1 MSDFF
6 WSEEERGMA
15 GAVLGPEAFDYL
27 AASRASSDGLTAA
40 ASSAEA
46 DLQSRLLDLVEGP
59 PDRPG
64 LGWNYAI
71 FWQISRAKS
80 GDLVLGWG
88 DGSCRDLRDG
98 EEAAAAVARSIGDD
112 ESQQKMRRAVL
123 QKLHVYFGG
132 SDEDNYALRLD
143 QVTDAEMF
151 FLVSMY
157 FSFPRGKG
165 APGRALA
172 AGKHLWILSP
182 SDYCYRGFL
191 AASAGFRTIVVV
203 PFDTGVLELGSV
215 RSLAECPNS
224 LQTIKSVFSGTTP
237 AGMLQSREKNK
248 SNGSETCPKIFGK
261 DLNLGTSN
269 VNDKHLV
276 TKVEDSSWDT
286 QLKRGSG
293 DWVLFPNVR
302 KGMQS
307 FSWNHLRGPSS
318 HQQQFG
324 NGAVIASSEVGDHSD
339 GVRGDALLGQ
349 LQIQK
354 NQHKPQQSLQPPPRQ
369 IDFSGGTSTAGSLIP
384 HIGALEGEH
393 ADIEVSCKDERVG
406 PPDERRPRKRG
417 RKPANGRE
425 EPLNHVEAERQRRE
439 KLNQRFYAL
448 RAVVPNISKMDKA
461 SLLGD
466 AIAYITELQ
475 KRLKE
480 MESERDRFLESNAMD
495 HSTRVHQPEVDVQA
509 LEDEV
514 IVQVSSPLNTHPVS
528 KVFQALKE
536 VQVNVA
542 ESKVTVYSSIYIQ
555 YVRAESSGHHLVI
568 SNAVIC
574 WPECDVK
581 SLNVRYDDK
590 ANLAFVKLVG
600 NPSILL
606 RNIKIVAMIKTT
618 CELIKTR
625 RLDMTCSRA
634 MIRIATNMCKF
645 VRALFPTTFPFPA
658 SRLLVCFIPSLPLLS
673 SPFLVFTSLFVVETL
688 ALLCVGGGVLV
699 SLAAVLCTKVRLR
712 GVSSAWRRKMAN
724 GRSSKRSYLEF
735 LDGNDDGDSKV
746 YRFQILLP
754 NGKNDEGGES
764 LDTYHNMW
772 DLTPHTDLLAE
783 LPAEYTFETALADLI
798 DNSLQA
804 VWSNGSGERRIVRV
818 TVDEQKIEIFD
829 SGHGMDGSEE
839 NCITKWGK
847 MGSSKHRACRSKAI
861 GTKAPYLMPF
871 FGMFGY
877 GGPIATMH
885 LGRNATVSSKTK
897 GSRKVY
903 SLYLSREALLNQS
916 TPKCIWRTDGGVR
929 EPLDE
934 ETQTSPHGSFTQVV
948 IRDLKLRCLDI
959 YKLQCFLKDIYFP
972 YIQCDTE
979 STSRKTVMPIEFE
992 VNNINLAEIQGG
1004 EVAMTNLL
1012 SCNGPDF
1019 IMQLRFM
1026 IKSENPGL
1034 LGFQEANARL
1044 KCVYFPIVEGKE
1056 NIERILEKLV
1066 QDGYQIK
1073 ENFDTFSR
1081 VSIQTDAGFS
1091 PTPSKTD
1098 LAHHHPFTLAL
1109 RSFGNILSGKESE
1122 VTIEILKDGKH
1133 SSTLQ
1138 LEKEYRDWVIQMHD
1152 RYDEEINCGED
1163 EPVHIIGPQNKK
1175 QLGITADVVRVHQAI
1190 KRRGMIWKSGQK
1202 VKIFKGATGCWKKNL
1217 YATLE
1222 YILIEGFH
1230 GDVGGDARLIC
1241 RTLDCSDEKG
1251 CSLLVDNGNASLDMH
1266 DSLSF
1271 PISLIDSE
1279 NIQAID
1285 LATWNCQVEKHKG
1298 GLPSRIDI
1306 LAGQQCNLLGISGEL
1321 PIEAPVVAG
1330 FTSPRKIVAVIRP
1343 ANFTSSMAS
1352 KGLDQK
1358 NIVKNE
1364 FEMSLKI
1371 SRKCGAKQNEQLTL
1385 AHTKSVKPS
1394 SHIGISG
1401 LYIFGL
1407 QDICSKLFHKAGIY
1421 IFTFFVVKNV
1431 DIKHLEAQVVVKP
1444 DTRVCKWRFV
1454 FDERGPFIDKQ
1465 LLSTRV
1471 GSYISYLSI
1480 VCLDRYSNQIPFS
1493 SIPEATIKIFVEEC
1507 MLLCVDKMKMILSSD
1522 QLLLELKDILIESS
1536 KLDMI
1541 QPSYEAVLAICSQ
1554 DGLFSADIPCKGT
1567 LSSVRLQ
1574 TSLQEGEYLVPEVV
1588 IEELVLEM
1596 FDAYGN
1602 HIEEGVEVFIYADG
1616 FSFQDH
1622 LGYARKVNCKGC
1634 IDLSGLL
1641 TVSASFGTYAHL
1653 SVSYDKEIVYKKK
1666 FQVAKRELR
1675 AVSGVSGI
1683 HPIGCHLENVV
1694 FEVFDPD
1701 GRVDEKIHGQY
1712 HTLRI
1717 VSDSLKLDDTIQYT
1731 FHHGRCTVPF
1741 VPIPR
1746 RSGPFCFS
1754 AFHTRYHD
1762 LCTDIEV
1769 IVLEASNLELLAPT
1783 ESYGTFQSQVF
1794 DHMDSS
1800 KCLSDQKD
1808 LLVKYIS
1815 HHTQILDEKITQVG
1829 LKIGEHER
1837 KLKTLNDQKIQV
1849 EQDIHDLQVFIGP
1862 QYLSQIE
1869 SLSFSKEEILKR
1881 IERKGD
1887 AAAAICC
1894 CLSKAI
1900 QKQEPWKC
1908 FTNCTQD
1915 VVGLVALLGNVNTSK
1930 HSRMFAQF
1938 LGEENMLAIVCKSY
1952 EAASR
1957 LEYYDEAGK
1966 IDHQQAVHGAAAT
1979 LGINISRR
1987 FPVICL
1993 KDIRPYQGRIMPN
2006 DPQRRLCLP
2015 NPLLQSGAV
2024 PAGFLGYAVNMIDL
2038 DIHHCNTKALSG
2050 HGLRETLFYLLFGET
2065 QVYQTRAD
2073 MRQARSCIKQ
2083 GAISLDGGIV
2093 RASGFILLGDCEPDV
2108 TFPVIGTQ
2116 AHRAC
2121 SQDMVMNIKQTEE
2134 KKGLLAAIQQ
2144 EIVKEYEAYTED
2156 MAKFKKRSD
2165 RSGAL

>member
-1 MSDFF
+1 MI
-6 WSEEERGMA
+6 
-15 GAVLGPEAFDYL
+15 
-27 AASRASSDGLTAA
+27 LTWLT
-40 ASSAEA
+40 E
-46 DLQSRLLDLVEGP
+46 
-59 PDRPG
+59 
-64 LGWNYAI
+64 
-71 FWQISRAKS
+71 
-80 GDLVLGWG
+80 
-88 DGSCRDLRDG
+88 
-98 EEAAAAVARSIGDD
+98 
-112 ESQQKMRRAVL
+112 
-123 QKLHVYFGG
+123 
-132 SDEDNYALRLD
+132 
-143 QVTDAEMF
+143 VTF
-151 FLVSMY
+151 
-157 FSFPRGKG
+157 
-165 APGRALA
+165 
-172 AGKHLWILSP
+172 
-182 SDYCYRGFL
+182 
-191 AASAGFRTIVVV
+191 
-203 PFDTGVLELGSV
+203 
-215 RSLAECPNS
+215 
-224 LQTIKSVFSGTTP
+224 
-237 AGMLQSREKNK
+237 
-248 SNGSETCPKIFGK
+248 
-261 DLNLGTSN
+261 
-269 VNDKHLV
+269 
-276 TKVEDSSWDT
+276 
-286 QLKRGSG
+286 
-293 DWVLFPNVR
+293 
-302 KGMQS
+302 
-307 FSWNHLRGPSS
+307 
-318 HQQQFG
+318 
-324 NGAVIASSEVGDHSD
+324 
-339 GVRGDALLGQ
+339 
-349 LQIQK
+349 
-354 NQHKPQQSLQPPPRQ
+354 
-369 IDFSGGTSTAGSLIP
+369 
-384 HIGALEGEH
+384 
-393 ADIEVSCKDERVG
+393 
-406 PPDERRPRKRG
+406 
-417 RKPANGRE
+417 
-425 EPLNHVEAERQRRE
+425 
-439 KLNQRFYAL
+439 
-448 RAVVPNISKMDKA
+448 
-461 SLLGD
+461 
-466 AIAYITELQ
+466 
-475 KRLKE
+475 
-480 MESERDRFLESNAMD
+480 
-495 HSTRVHQPEVDVQA
+495 
-509 LEDEV
+509 
-514 IVQVSSPLNTHPVS
+514 
-528 KVFQALKE
+528 
-536 VQVNVA
+536 
-542 ESKVTVYSSIYIQ
+542 
-555 YVRAESSGHHLVI
+555 
-568 SNAVIC
+568 
-574 WPECDVK
+574 
-581 SLNVRYDDK
+581 
-590 ANLAFVKLVG
+590 
-600 NPSILL
+600 
-606 RNIKIVAMIKTT
+606 
-618 CELIKTR
+618 
-625 RLDMTCSRA
+625 
-634 MIRIATNMCKF
+634 
-645 VRALFPTTFPFPA
+645 
-658 SRLLVCFIPSLPLLS
+658 
-673 SPFLVFTSLFVVETL
+673 
-688 ALLCVGGGVLV
+688 
-699 SLAAVLCTKVRLR
+699 VLCYAFTF
-712 GVSSAWRRKMAN
+712 RKMAN
-724 GRSSKRSYLEF
+724 RRSSKRSYLEF

-754 NGKNDEGGES
+754 NGTSVRLIFNDPGEDMFLDEFIHIIRKELEKTAETTTKASRKIFWNGNIYLEDMSDNKIRKKISFSHFRTNKCHILRLHDEGGES

-783 LPAEYTFETALADLI
+783 LPAEYTFETALADLL

-804 VWSNGSGERRIVRV
+804 VWSNGSGERRLVRV

-829 SGHGMDGSEE
+829 SGQGMDGSEE

-847 MGSSKHRACRSKAI
+847 MGSSKHRARRSKAI

-885 LGRNATVSSKTK
+885 LGRHATVSSKTK

-903 SLYLSREALLNQS
+903 SLYFSREALLNQS
-916 TPKCIWRTDGGVR
+916 SPKCIWRTDGGVR

-979 STSRKTVMPIEFE
+979 YTSRKTAMPIEFE
-992 VNNINLAEIQGG
+992 VNDINLAEIQGG
-1004 EVAMTNLL
+1004 EVAITNLL

-1026 IKSENPGL
+1026 IKSENPGS
-1034 LGFQEANARL
+1034 LGFQEANAQL

-1066 QDGYQIK
+1066 QDGYEIK
-1073 ENFDTFSR
+1073 ENFNNFSR
-1081 VSIQTDAGFS
+1081 VSIRRLGRLLPDSRWNTLPFMETKQRRGDKAHLLKRCCKRVKCFVETDAGFS

-1098 LAHHHPFTLAL
+1098 LAHHHPFTRAL
-1109 RSFGNILSGKESE
+1109 RNFGNILCGKESE

-1133 SSTLQ
+1133 SSILQ

-1190 KRRGMIWKSGQK
+1190 KRRGIIWESGQK
-1202 VKIFKGATGCWKKNL
+1202 VKIFKGATGCLKKNL

-1222 YILIEGFH
+1222 YILIEGFQ

-1241 RTLDCSDEKG
+1241 RPLDCSDEKG
-1251 CSLLVDNGNASLDMH
+1251 CSILVYNGNASLDMH

-1298 GLPSRIDI
+1298 RLPSRIDI
-1306 LAGQQCNLLGISGEL
+1306 LAGQQCSLLGISGEL

-1330 FTSPRKIVAVIRP
+1330 FTPPREIVAVIRP
-1343 ANFTSSMAS
+1343 ANFSSLMAS

-1364 FEMSLKI
+1364 FEMTLKV
-1371 SRKCGAKQNEQLTL
+1371 SHKCRAKQNEQMTL
-1385 AHTKSVKPS
+1385 AYTKSVKPL
-1394 SHIGISG
+1394 SHTGISG

-1407 QDICSKLFHKAGIY
+1407 QDICSKLFYKAGIY
-1421 IFTFFVVKNV
+1421 IFTFFVNCKNTN
-1431 DIKHLEAQVVVKP
+1431 IKHLEARVVVKP
-1444 DTRVCKWRFV
+1444 DTKVCKWRFV
-1454 FDERGPFIDKQ
+1454 FDEWGPFTDKQ

-1471 GSYISYLSI
+1471 GSYISYLSV

-1507 MLLCVDKMKMILSSD
+1507 MLLHVDKMKMILSSD

-1554 DGLFSADIPCKGT
+1554 DGLFSAEIPCKVMPGT

-1574 TSLQEGEYLVPEVV
+1574 TSLQEGEYLVPEEV

-1602 HIEEGVEVFIYADG
+1602 HIEEGVEVFIHTDG

-1622 LGYARKVNCKGC
+1622 LGYIRKVNCKGC

-1641 TVSASFGTYAHL
+1641 TVSASFGSYAHL

-1683 HPIGCHLENVV
+1683 HPIGCQLENVI
-1694 FEVFDPD
+1694 FEVFDRD
-1701 GRVDEKIHGQY
+1701 GQVDEKIHGQY

-1741 VPIPR
+1741 VPVPHR
-1746 RSGPFCFS
+1746 PGPFCFS

-1769 IVLEASNLELLAPT
+1769 NVLEASKLELFAAT
-1783 ESYGTFQSQVF
+1783 ESYGTFQSQVL

-1800 KCLSDQKD
+1800 KCLSHQKD

-1815 HHTQILDEKITQVG
+1815 HHTQILDEKITEAG

-1849 EQDIHDLQVFIGP
+1849 EQDIHDLKVFIGP

-1869 SLSFSKEEILKR
+1869 SLSSSREEILKR

-1887 AAAAICC
+1887 TAAAICC

-1900 QKQEPWKC
+1900 QKQETWKC
-1908 FTNCTQD
+1908 FTNWTQD

-1930 HSRMFAQF
+1930 NSRMFSQF
-1938 LGEENMLAIVCKSY
+1938 LGEDNMLAIVCKSY

-1993 KDIRPYQGRIMPN
+1993 EDIRPYQGRIMPN
-2006 DPQRRLCLP
+2006 DPQRRLCLS

-2024 PAGFLGYAVNMIDL
+2024 PAGFLGYAVNMINL
-2038 DIHHCNTKALSG
+2038 DIHHWNTKTLSG

-2108 TFPVIGTQ
+2108 MFPVIGTQ
-2116 AHRAC
+2116 AHRAF
-2121 SQDMVMNIKQTEE
+2121 SQDMVMNIKQMEE
-2134 KKGLLAAIQQ
+2134 KKGLLTAIQQ

-2165 RSGAL
+2165 RLRELLTESSSTTNLLEWK

>member
-1 MSDFF
+1 
-6 WSEEERGMA
+6 
-15 GAVLGPEAFDYL
+15 
-27 AASRASSDGLTAA
+27 
-40 ASSAEA
+40 
-46 DLQSRLLDLVEGP
+46 
-59 PDRPG
+59 
-64 LGWNYAI
+64 
-71 FWQISRAKS
+71 
-80 GDLVLGWG
+80 
-88 DGSCRDLRDG
+88 
-98 EEAAAAVARSIGDD
+98 
-112 ESQQKMRRAVL
+112 
-123 QKLHVYFGG
+123 
-132 SDEDNYALRLD
+132 
-143 QVTDAEMF
+143 
-151 FLVSMY
+151 
-157 FSFPRGKG
+157 
-165 APGRALA
+165 
-172 AGKHLWILSP
+172 
-182 SDYCYRGFL
+182 
-191 AASAGFRTIVVV
+191 
-203 PFDTGVLELGSV
+203 
-215 RSLAECPNS
+215 
-224 LQTIKSVFSGTTP
+224 
-237 AGMLQSREKNK
+237 
-248 SNGSETCPKIFGK
+248 
-261 DLNLGTSN
+261 
-269 VNDKHLV
+269 
-276 TKVEDSSWDT
+276 
-286 QLKRGSG
+286 
-293 DWVLFPNVR
+293 
-302 KGMQS
+302 
-307 FSWNHLRGPSS
+307 
-318 HQQQFG
+318 
-324 NGAVIASSEVGDHSD
+324 
-339 GVRGDALLGQ
+339 
-349 LQIQK
+349 
-354 NQHKPQQSLQPPPRQ
+354 
-369 IDFSGGTSTAGSLIP
+369 
-384 HIGALEGEH
+384 
-393 ADIEVSCKDERVG
+393 
-406 PPDERRPRKRG
+406 
-417 RKPANGRE
+417 
-425 EPLNHVEAERQRRE
+425 
-439 KLNQRFYAL
+439 
-448 RAVVPNISKMDKA
+448 
-461 SLLGD
+461 
-466 AIAYITELQ
+466 
-475 KRLKE
+475 
-480 MESERDRFLESNAMD
+480 
-495 HSTRVHQPEVDVQA
+495 
-509 LEDEV
+509 
-514 IVQVSSPLNTHPVS
+514 
-528 KVFQALKE
+528 
-536 VQVNVA
+536 
-542 ESKVTVYSSIYIQ
+542 
-555 YVRAESSGHHLVI
+555 
-568 SNAVIC
+568 
-574 WPECDVK
+574 
-581 SLNVRYDDK
+581 
-590 ANLAFVKLVG
+590 
-600 NPSILL
+600 
-606 RNIKIVAMIKTT
+606 
-618 CELIKTR
+618 
-625 RLDMTCSRA
+625 
-634 MIRIATNMCKF
+634 
-645 VRALFPTTFPFPA
+645 
-658 SRLLVCFIPSLPLLS
+658 
-673 SPFLVFTSLFVVETL
+673 
-688 ALLCVGGGVLV
+688 
-699 SLAAVLCTKVRLR
+699 
-712 GVSSAWRRKMAN
+712 MAN
-724 GRSSKRSYLEF
+724 RRSSKRSYLEF

-754 NGKNDEGGES
+754 NGASVRLIFNDPGEDMFLDEFIHIIRKELEKTAETTTKASRKIFWNGNIYLEDMSDNKIRKKISFSHFRTNKCHILRLHDEGGES

-783 LPAEYTFETALADLI
+783 LPAEYTFETALADLL

-804 VWSNGSGERRIVRV
+804 VWSNGSGERRLVRV

-829 SGHGMDGSEE
+829 SGQGMDGSEE

-885 LGRNATVSSKTK
+885 LGRHATVSSKTK

-903 SLYLSREALLNQS
+903 SLYFSREALLNQS

-934 ETQTSPHGSFTQVV
+934 ETQTSPHGSFAQVV

-979 STSRKTVMPIEFE
+979 YTSRKTAMPIEFE
-992 VNNINLAEIQGG
+992 VNDINLAEIQGG
-1004 EVAMTNLL
+1004 DVTITNLL

-1026 IKSENPGL
+1026 IKSENPGS
-1034 LGFQEANARL
+1034 LGFQEANAQL

-1066 QDGYQIK
+1066 QDGYEIK

-1081 VSIQTDAGFS
+1081 VSIRRLGRLLPDSRWNTLPFMETKQRRGDKAHLLKRCCKRVKCFVETDAGFS

-1098 LAHHHPFTLAL
+1098 LAHHHPFTHAL
-1109 RSFGNILSGKESE
+1109 RNFGNILCGKESE

-1133 SSTLQ
+1133 SSILQ

-1190 KRRGMIWKSGQK
+1190 KRRGIIWESGQK
-1202 VKIFKGATGCWKKNL
+1202 VKIFKGATGCLKKNL

-1222 YILIEGFH
+1222 YILIEGFQ

-1241 RTLDCSDEKG
+1241 R
-1251 CSLLVDNGNASLDMH
+1251 
-1266 DSLSF
+1266 
-1271 PISLIDSE
+1271 
-1279 NIQAID
+1279 
-1285 LATWNCQVEKHKG
+1285 
-1298 GLPSRIDI
+1298 
-1306 LAGQQCNLLGISGEL
+1306 
-1321 PIEAPVVAG
+1321 
-1330 FTSPRKIVAVIRP
+1330 
-1343 ANFTSSMAS
+1343 
-1352 KGLDQK
+1352 
-1358 NIVKNE
+1358 
-1364 FEMSLKI
+1364 
-1371 SRKCGAKQNEQLTL
+1371 
-1385 AHTKSVKPS
+1385 
-1394 SHIGISG
+1394 
-1401 LYIFGL
+1401 
-1407 QDICSKLFHKAGIY
+1407 
-1421 IFTFFVVKNV
+1421 
-1431 DIKHLEAQVVVKP
+1431 
-1444 DTRVCKWRFV
+1444 
-1454 FDERGPFIDKQ
+1454 
-1465 LLSTRV
+1465 V
-1471 GSYISYLSI
+1471 GSYISYLSV

-1507 MLLCVDKMKMILSSD
+1507 MLLHVGKMKMILSSD

-1536 KLDMI
+1536 KLDLI

-1554 DGLFSADIPCKGT
+1554 DGLFSAEIPCKVMPGT

-1574 TSLQEGEYLVPEVV
+1574 TSLQEGEYLVPEEV

-1602 HIEEGVEVFIYADG
+1602 HIEEGVEVFIHTDG

-1622 LGYARKVNCKGC
+1622 LGYIRKVNCKGC

-1641 TVSASFGTYAHL
+1641 TVSANFGSYAHL

-1666 FQVAKRELR
+1666 FQVAQRELR

-1683 HPIGCHLENVV
+1683 HPIGCQLENVI

-1701 GRVDEKIHGQY
+1701 GQVDEKIHGQY

-1741 VPIPR
+1741 VPVPR
-1746 RSGPFCFS
+1746 RPGPFCFS

-1769 IVLEASNLELLAPT
+1769 NVLEASKLELFAAT
-1783 ESYGTFQSQVF
+1783 ESYGTFQSQVL

-1800 KCLSDQKD
+1800 KCLSHQKD

-1815 HHTQILDEKITQVG
+1815 HHTQILDEKITEVG

-1849 EQDIHDLQVFIGP
+1849 EQDIHDLRVFIGP

-1869 SLSFSKEEILKR
+1869 SLSSSREEILKR

-1887 AAAAICC
+1887 TAAAICC

-1930 HSRMFAQF
+1930 NSRMFSQF
-1938 LGEENMLAIVCKSY
+1938 LGEDNMLAIVCKSY

-1993 KDIRPYQGRIMPN
+1993 EDIRPYQGRIRPN
-2006 DPQRRLCLP
+2006 DPQRRLCLS

-2024 PAGFLGYAVNMIDL
+2024 PAGFLGYAVNMINL
-2038 DIHHCNTKALSG
+2038 DIHHCNTKTLSG

-2108 TFPVIGTQ
+2108 MFPVIGTQ
-2116 AHRAC
+2116 AHRAF
-2121 SQDMVMNIKQTEE
+2121 SQDMVMNIKQMEE
-2134 KKGLLAAIQQ
+2134 KKGLLTAIQQ

-2165 RSGAL
+2165 RLRELLTESSSTTNLLEWK

>member
-1 MSDFF
+1 
-6 WSEEERGMA
+6 
-15 GAVLGPEAFDYL
+15 
-27 AASRASSDGLTAA
+27 
-40 ASSAEA
+40 
-46 DLQSRLLDLVEGP
+46 
-59 PDRPG
+59 
-64 LGWNYAI
+64 
-71 FWQISRAKS
+71 
-80 GDLVLGWG
+80 
-88 DGSCRDLRDG
+88 
-98 EEAAAAVARSIGDD
+98 
-112 ESQQKMRRAVL
+112 
-123 QKLHVYFGG
+123 
-132 SDEDNYALRLD
+132 
-143 QVTDAEMF
+143 
-151 FLVSMY
+151 
-157 FSFPRGKG
+157 
-165 APGRALA
+165 
-172 AGKHLWILSP
+172 
-182 SDYCYRGFL
+182 
-191 AASAGFRTIVVV
+191 
-203 PFDTGVLELGSV
+203 
-215 RSLAECPNS
+215 
-224 LQTIKSVFSGTTP
+224 
-237 AGMLQSREKNK
+237 
-248 SNGSETCPKIFGK
+248 
-261 DLNLGTSN
+261 
-269 VNDKHLV
+269 
-276 TKVEDSSWDT
+276 
-286 QLKRGSG
+286 
-293 DWVLFPNVR
+293 
-302 KGMQS
+302 
-307 FSWNHLRGPSS
+307 
-318 HQQQFG
+318 
-324 NGAVIASSEVGDHSD
+324 
-339 GVRGDALLGQ
+339 
-349 LQIQK
+349 
-354 NQHKPQQSLQPPPRQ
+354 
-369 IDFSGGTSTAGSLIP
+369 
-384 HIGALEGEH
+384 
-393 ADIEVSCKDERVG
+393 
-406 PPDERRPRKRG
+406 
-417 RKPANGRE
+417 
-425 EPLNHVEAERQRRE
+425 
-439 KLNQRFYAL
+439 
-448 RAVVPNISKMDKA
+448 
-461 SLLGD
+461 
-466 AIAYITELQ
+466 
-475 KRLKE
+475 
-480 MESERDRFLESNAMD
+480 
-495 HSTRVHQPEVDVQA
+495 
-509 LEDEV
+509 
-514 IVQVSSPLNTHPVS
+514 
-528 KVFQALKE
+528 
-536 VQVNVA
+536 
-542 ESKVTVYSSIYIQ
+542 
-555 YVRAESSGHHLVI
+555 
-568 SNAVIC
+568 
-574 WPECDVK
+574 
-581 SLNVRYDDK
+581 
-590 ANLAFVKLVG
+590 
-600 NPSILL
+600 
-606 RNIKIVAMIKTT
+606 
-618 CELIKTR
+618 
-625 RLDMTCSRA
+625 
-634 MIRIATNMCKF
+634 
-645 VRALFPTTFPFPA
+645 
-658 SRLLVCFIPSLPLLS
+658 
-673 SPFLVFTSLFVVETL
+673 
-688 ALLCVGGGVLV
+688 
-699 SLAAVLCTKVRLR
+699 
-712 GVSSAWRRKMAN
+712 MAN
-724 GRSSKRSYLEF
+724 RRSSKRSYLEF

-754 NGKNDEGGES
+754 NGASVRLIFNDPGEDMFLDEFIHIIRKELEKTAETTTKASRKIFWNGNIYLEDMSDNKIRKKISFSHFRTNKCHILRLHDEGGES

-783 LPAEYTFETALADLI
+783 LPAEYTFQTALADLL

-804 VWSNGSGERRIVRV
+804 VWSNGSGERRLVRV

-829 SGHGMDGSEE
+829 SGQGMDGSEE

-885 LGRNATVSSKTK
+885 LGRHATVSSKTK

-903 SLYLSREALLNQS
+903 SLYFSREALLNQS

-979 STSRKTVMPIEFE
+979 YTSRKTAMPIEFE
-992 VNNINLAEIQGG
+992 VNDINLAEIQGG
-1004 EVAMTNLL
+1004 EVAITNLL

-1026 IKSENPGL
+1026 IKSENPGS
-1034 LGFQEANARL
+1034 LGFQEANAQL

-1066 QDGYQIK
+1066 QDGYEIK
-1073 ENFDTFSR
+1073 ENFGAFSR
-1081 VSIQTDAGFS
+1081 VSIRRLGRLLPDSRWNTLPFMETKQRRGDKAHLLKRCCKRVKCFVETDAGFS

-1098 LAHHHPFTLAL
+1098 LAHHHPFTRAL
-1109 RSFGNILSGKESE
+1109 RNFGNILCGKESE

-1133 SSTLQ
+1133 SSILQ

-1190 KRRGMIWKSGQK
+1190 KRRGIIWESGQK
-1202 VKIFKGATGCWKKNL
+1202 VKIFKGATGCLKKNL

-1222 YILIEGFH
+1222 YILIEGFQ

-1241 RTLDCSDEKG
+1241 RPLDCSDEKG
-1251 CSLLVDNGNASLDMH
+1251 CSILVDNGNASLDMH

-1298 GLPSRIDI
+1298 RLPSRIDI
-1306 LAGQQCNLLGISGEL
+1306 LAGQQCSLLGISGEL
-1321 PIEAPVVAG
+1321 PMEAPVVAG
-1330 FTSPRKIVAVIRP
+1330 FTPPREIVAVIRP
-1343 ANFTSSMAS
+1343 ANFSSSMAS

-1364 FEMSLKI
+1364 FEMTLKI
-1371 SRKCGAKQNEQLTL
+1371 SHKCRAKQNEQMTL

-1394 SHIGISG
+1394 SHTGISG

-1407 QDICSKLFHKAGIY
+1407 QDICSKLFYKAGIY
-1421 IFTFFVVKNV
+1421 IFTFFVNCKNTN
-1431 DIKHLEAQVVVKP
+1431 IKHLEARVVVKP
-1444 DTRVCKWRFV
+1444 DTKVCKWRFV
-1454 FDERGPFIDKQ
+1454 FDEWGPFTDKQ

-1471 GSYISYLSI
+1471 GSYISYLSV

-1507 MLLCVDKMKMILSSD
+1507 MLLHVDKMKMILSSD

-1554 DGLFSADIPCKGT
+1554 DGLFSAEIPCKVMPGT

-1574 TSLQEGEYLVPEVV
+1574 TSLQEGEYLVPEEV

-1602 HIEEGVEVFIYADG
+1602 HIEEGVEVFIHTDG

-1622 LGYARKVNCKGC
+1622 LGYIRKVNCKGC

-1641 TVSASFGTYAHL
+1641 TVSASFGSYVHL

-1666 FQVAKRELR
+1666 FQVAQRELR
-1675 AVSGVSGI
+1675 AVSGV
-1683 HPIGCHLENVV
+1683 N
-1694 FEVFDPD
+1694 
-1701 GRVDEKIHGQY
+1701 
-1712 HTLRI
+1712 
-1717 VSDSLKLDDTIQYT
+1717 
-1731 FHHGRCTVPF
+1731 
-1741 VPIPR
+1741 
-1746 RSGPFCFS
+1746 
-1754 AFHTRYHD
+1754 
-1762 LCTDIEV
+1762 
-1769 IVLEASNLELLAPT
+1769 VLEASKLELFAAT
-1783 ESYGTFQSQVF
+1783 ESYGTFQSQVL

-1800 KCLSDQKD
+1800 KCLSHQKD

-1815 HHTQILDEKITQVG
+1815 HHTQILDEKITEVG

-1849 EQDIHDLQVFIGP
+1849 EQDIHDLRVFIGP

-1869 SLSFSKEEILKR
+1869 SLSSSREEILKR
-1881 IERKGD
+1881 IGRKGD
-1887 AAAAICC
+1887 TAAAICC

-1930 HSRMFAQF
+1930 NSRMFSQF
-1938 LGEENMLAIVCKSY
+1938 LGEDNMLAIVCKSY

-1957 LEYYDEAGK
+1957 MEYYDEAGK

-1993 KDIRPYQGRIMPN
+1993 EDIRPYQGRIMPN
-2006 DPQRRLCLP
+2006 DPQRRLCLS

-2024 PAGFLGYAVNMIDL
+2024 PAGFLGYAVNMINL
-2038 DIHHCNTKALSG
+2038 DIHHCKTKTLSG

-2116 AHRAC
+2116 AHRAF
-2121 SQDMVMNIKQTEE
+2121 SQDMVMNIKQMEE
-2134 KKGLLAAIQQ
+2134 KKGLLTAIQQ

-2165 RSGAL
+2165 RLRELLTESSSTTNLLEWK